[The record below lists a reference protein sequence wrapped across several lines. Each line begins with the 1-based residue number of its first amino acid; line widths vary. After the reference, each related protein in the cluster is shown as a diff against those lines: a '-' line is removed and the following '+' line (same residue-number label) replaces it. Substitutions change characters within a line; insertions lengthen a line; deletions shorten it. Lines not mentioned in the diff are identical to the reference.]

1 MPTKNL
7 STLKLIANHD
17 ENWKVMEVK
26 KMEGPK
32 IETIP
37 PGPKA
42 RAFIKRDQ
50 AVTSPSLTRS
60 APLVG
65 VEADGVWVKD
75 IDGNVFLDFS
85 SGIAVTN
92 AGHCHPKIVEA
103 IKKQTE
109 KLIFVNSC
117 DFYTLPQ
124 VELGERLFEVTPGN
138 FKKLV
143 FFSNSGTEA
152 VEAALK
158 IAQWQTRNF
167 YMIAFIGGFHG
178 RTMGSLPL
186 TTTSVAGRR
195 HFKGMMQGVFHV
207 PYAYCYRCP
216 FKQTYPDCG
225 LWCVDY
231 IENMMFK
238 KVVPPDDVA
247 CMLIEPIQGAGG
259 YIIPPDG
266 YLQALVKL
274 CRENNVIFVAD
285 EIQSG
290 FCRTGKWFACDH
302 WGVEPDI
309 ITLGKGIA
317 GGLPFGATVSRAELM
332 DWDPGAHE
340 NTMGGSPVG
349 SSAALALLDT
359 LKTERLA
366 ENATEVGGYLLKRF
380 EELAERYELIGDIRG
395 KGLMIGV
402 ELVKDRET
410 KEPAKAER
418 DELMAKAFERGL
430 VLLGAGESAL
440 RLAPPLIL
448 TREQAD
454 VGLEIFEQALK
465 EIK

>member
-1 MPTKNL
+1 M
-7 STLKLIANHD
+7 SEI
-17 ENWKVMEVK
+17 K
-26 KMEGPK
+26 KPK
-32 IETIP
+32 IVTTP

-42 RAFIKRDQ
+42 RAFIERDH
-50 AVTSPSLTRS
+50 AVTSPSLTRA

-92 AGHCHPKIVEA
+92 AGHRHPKVVEA
-103 IKKQTE
+103 IKKQTD
-109 KLIFVNSC
+109 KIIFLNSC

-124 VELGERLFEVTPGN
+124 VELGERLFEITPSN
-138 FKKLV
+138 FKKRV

-158 IAQWQTRNF
+158 IAQWYTRNF
-167 YMIAFIGGFHG
+167 YVIAFIGGFHG
-178 RTMGSLPL
+178 RTMGALPL
-186 TTTSVAGRR
+186 TTTSVVAHR
-195 HFKGMMQGVFHV
+195 HFKGMMPGVYHV

-216 FKQTYPDCG
+216 FKQTYPNCE

-231 IENMMFK
+231 IKEIMLK
-238 KVVPPDDVA
+238 KVVSPDDLA

-259 YIIPPDG
+259 YIVPPDG
-266 YLQALVKL
+266 YLQALAKL
-274 CRENNVIFVAD
+274 CKENNIIFVAD

-290 FCRTGKWFACDH
+290 LCRTGKWFACDH

-309 ITLGKGIA
+309 VTLGKGIA
-317 GGLPFGATVSRAELM
+317 SGLPFGATVSRAELM
-332 DWDPGAHE
+332 DWEPGAHE

-349 SSAALALLDT
+349 SSAAIAMLDIF
-359 LKTERLA
+359 KTERLV
-366 ENATEVGGYLLKRF
+366 ENAAEVGGYLFKRF
-380 EELAERYELIGDIRG
+380 KELAEKHELIGDVRG
-395 KGLMIGV
+395 KGMMIGV
-402 ELVKDRET
+402 EFVKNRET

-418 DELMAKAFERGL
+418 DKILAKAFERGL
-430 VLLGAGESAL
+430 MLIGAGVSSL

-454 VGLEIFEQALK
+454 VGLEIFEQTLK
-465 EIK
+465 EIKPSK

>member
-1 MPTKNL
+1 MGEIRK
-7 STLKLIANHD
+7 
-17 ENWKVMEVK
+17 
-26 KMEGPK
+26 PK
-32 IETIP
+32 IVTTP
-37 PGPKA
+37 PGPNA
-42 RAFIKRDQ
+42 RALIKRDH
-50 AVTSPSLTRS
+50 AVISPSLTRT

-65 VEADGVWVKD
+65 VEADGVWVND
-75 IDGNVFLDFS
+75 VDGNVFLDFS

-92 AGHCHPKIVEA
+92 AGHRHPKVVEA
-103 IKKQTE
+103 IKKQTD

-138 FKKLV
+138 FKKRV

-158 IAQWQTRNF
+158 IAQWHSRNF
-167 YMIAFIGGFHG
+167 YVLAFIGGFHG
-178 RTMGSLPL
+178 RTMGSLQL
-186 TTTSVAGRR
+186 TTTSVAARR

-231 IENMMFK
+231 IKDIMFK
-238 KVVPPDDVA
+238 KVIPPDDLA
-247 CMLIEPIQGAGG
+247 CMIIEPVQGAGG

-266 YLQALVKL
+266 YLQALAKL
-274 CRENNVIFVAD
+274 CGENNVIFVAD

-290 FCRTGKWFACDH
+290 LCRTGKWFACEH

-309 ITLGKGIA
+309 VTLGKGIA

-332 DWDPGAHE
+332 DWEPGAHE

-349 SSAALALLDT
+349 CSAAIAMLDIF
-359 LKTERLA
+359 KTERLA
-366 ENATEVGGYLLKRF
+366 ENAAEVGGYLLKRLK
-380 EELAERYELIGDIRG
+380 ELAERHELIGDVRG
-395 KGLMIGV
+395 KGMMIGV
-402 ELVKDRET
+402 EFVKDRET

-418 DELMAKAFERGL
+418 DKLMTKAFERGL
-430 VLLGAGESAL
+430 MLLGAGVSSL

-465 EIK
+465 ELK